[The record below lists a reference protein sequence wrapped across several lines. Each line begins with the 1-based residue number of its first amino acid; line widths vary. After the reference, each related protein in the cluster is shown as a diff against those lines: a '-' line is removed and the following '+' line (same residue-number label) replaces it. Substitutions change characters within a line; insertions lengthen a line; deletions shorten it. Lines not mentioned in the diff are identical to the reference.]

1 LRSITKQRIGK
12 GLLALLGFTSALLA
26 VEVGVRLFSYPAE
39 QKRIRDWK
47 SVQAGNI
54 REANAA
60 GEVFLGDIVGPSR
73 HPEVAYQLLPNVDVL
88 WQTRARVKTCS
99 RGHRG
104 PEFSLEKPAGVY
116 RIVTLGDSFM
126 FGLGVDQNECTVR
139 VMEKSLRNKLGL
151 EIEVINMAVPGFN
164 TAMEV
169 AYFAAEGLAYNPDL
183 VIIDFVGNDFE
194 LPFFL
199 SAKTDFWAL
208 DRCFL
213 YEWLAR
219 SKGDLSISNPR
230 VPTALGLP
238 DDLEA
243 SAWDMTKVPSQYRW
257 MVGKDGY
264 RRAIRRLRKLA
275 DEHDFPVVMTC
286 HYDARHVVYEMAKE
300 CGFFL
305 MRGDDVIWVYQKK
318 HGINDMASYLKS
330 ELVLSPT
337 DMHPSPL
344 AHKIVGEYYADALIA
359 NWALIWASRK
369 R

>member
-1 LRSITKQRIGK
+1 M
-12 GLLALLGFTSALLA
+12 GLTFALLA
-26 VEVGVRLFSYPAE
+26 IEVAVRVISYTAE
-39 QKRIRDWK
+39 HKRIRDWQR
-47 SVQAGNI
+47 VQAGNI

-60 GEVFLGDIVGPSR
+60 GKVFLGEIVGAGR

-88 WQTRARVKTCS
+88 WQMGARVKTCS

-104 PEFSLEKPAGVY
+104 PEFSLEKPAGEY

-139 VMEKSLRNKLGL
+139 VMERGLRTKLGL

-169 AYFAAEGLAYNPDL
+169 AYFAAEGLAYDPDL

-199 SAKTDFWAL
+199 SARTDFWAL

-213 YEWLAR
+213 YEWLAG
-219 SKGDLSISNPR
+219 SKGDMHVSDPLH
-230 VPTALGLP
+230 VPTGVELP
-238 DDLEA
+238 EEREA
-243 SAWDMTKVPSQYRW
+243 SAWDMTKVPSRYRW

-264 RRAIRRLRKLA
+264 RQAMRRLRKLA
-275 DEHDFPVVMTC
+275 LEHGFPVVMTT
-286 HYDARHVVYEMAKE
+286 HYDTRDVVGEMAKE

-305 MRGDDVIWVYQKK
+305 MRGFAAISVYQEE
-318 HGINDMASYLKS
+318 HGINDVADYLKS
-330 ELVLSPT
+330 ELVVAPT
-337 DMHPSPL
+337 DAHPSAL
-344 AHKIVGEYYADALIA
+344 AHKIVGEHYADELVA
-359 NWALIWASRK
+359 NWELIWASHK
-369 R
+369 K